1 MVQPRAIPCLLL
13 QGEGLV
19 KTTRFREP
27 RYVGDPIN
35 AVKLFNDLQADELM
49 ILDIAASRE
58 RREPDFARVAD
69 IASEAFM
76 PIGYGGGVRT
86 VAHARRLF
94 TLGIEKV
101 VVTSAAAEDPSL
113 IATLAREFGSQSI
126 VGGIDVKRD
135 WRRKPRVMAH
145 GGATRTSHEVVALAR
160 QLEAHG
166 AGEILVMAID
176 RDGTREGYDLPLI
189 GEVAAAVGVPV
200 VACGGAGQLAHLAE
214 AVKAGAAA
222 AAAGSLFVYSG
233 ARQAVLINYPS
244 AAELTALFATP

>member
-76 PIGYGGGVRT
+76 PIG
-86 VAHARRLF
+86 
-94 TLGIEKV
+94 
-101 VVTSAAAEDPSL
+101 
-113 IATLAREFGSQSI
+113 
-126 VGGIDVKRD
+126 
-135 WRRKPRVMAH
+135 
-145 GGATRTSHEVVALAR
+145 
-160 QLEAHG
+160 
-166 AGEILVMAID
+166 
-176 RDGTREGYDLPLI
+176 
-189 GEVAAAVGVPV
+189 
-200 VACGGAGQLAHLAE
+200 
-214 AVKAGAAA
+214 
-222 AAAGSLFVYSG
+222 
-233 ARQAVLINYPS
+233 
-244 AAELTALFATP
+244 